1 MRVRQR
7 ETGVG
12 VIECRIR
19 PSNRVMA
26 LRTER
31 GWETRGNVIRN
42 VPPKRRRAVPGR
54 LMAPQAIRVRRREII
69 IVVDVAIGTG
79 VHFARRSHLV
89 RANERPAG

>member
-19 PSNRVMA
+19 PSDRVMA

-31 GWETRGNVIRN
+31 GWETRRNVIGN
-42 VPPKRRRAVPGR
+42 VPPKRRRAIPRR
-54 LMAPQAIRVRRREII
+54 LMAPQAIRVRRRETV
-69 IVVDVAIGTG
+69 IVVDVTIGTG
-79 VHFARRSHLV
+79 VHFARRRHLV
-89 RANERPAG
+89 RAKQRPAG